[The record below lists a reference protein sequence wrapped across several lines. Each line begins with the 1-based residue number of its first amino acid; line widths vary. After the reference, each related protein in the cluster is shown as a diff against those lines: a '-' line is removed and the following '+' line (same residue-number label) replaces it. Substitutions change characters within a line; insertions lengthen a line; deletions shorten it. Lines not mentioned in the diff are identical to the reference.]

1 MKTILLILVVLL
13 FSCSEN
19 NKTINT
25 KELSSVSNEIK
36 YQNILDSIKLYKLK
50 PFDTLQTHY
59 KLGQLENHK
68 IADKTIKIFKRDSL
82 NINWIKINSD
92 KYMIDSL
99 KLINSRTGEASEI
112 MFANSLNKIKLYQF
126 KDDEILLMQFTSFP
140 CTGLGCSVTD
150 YIIYSF
156 NKKKLNL
163 FGSFRSENIDL
174 YNFPLN
180 SDINYIATEYRGDY
194 HGATPMHFISRVYS
208 MNENGRFYQ
217 MKDIN
222 NKDYYY
228 EITRFP
234 NDTLKEVEYRV
245 SWF

>member
-68 IADKTIKIFKRDSL
+68 IADKTIKLFKRDSL

-112 MFANSLNKIKLYQF
+112 MF
-126 KDDEILLMQFTSFP
+126 
-140 CTGLGCSVTD
+140 
-150 YIIYSF
+150 
-156 NKKKLNL
+156 
-163 FGSFRSENIDL
+163 RSE
-174 YNFPLN
+174 
-180 SDINYIATEYRGDY
+180 ER
-194 HGATPMHFISRVYS
+194 RV
-208 MNENGRFYQ
+208 G
-217 MKDIN
+217 
-222 NKDYYY
+222 
-228 EITRFP
+228 
-234 NDTLKEVEYRV
+234 KECR
-245 SWF
+245 